1 MNTSMEPLLRDSL
14 ADASDIVQPERVAT
28 LVAGPATAD
37 RALLHLG
44 KIENGARYAMGI
56 PGSNGVLWH
65 PVGALDVTAIPAD
78 RALLAGVSAMA
89 MRHVREAQ
97 IQIGDAVLVFGTDPW
112 ALLLAQWA
120 LRQGASPLVF
130 AGRVPE
136 SLSAM
141 LASLHVDAHIQNP
154 TAGDLAKAVKATHR
168 GAGFATVIDAIA
180 SEQSMTLGLSALR
193 DGGRYMPAGTDPQP
207 RVLLNAY
214 PDLHRRDLEILAA
227 QPWAVEE
234 EFARNFEFS
243 LNLAAKGSLRL
254 DGLLEP
260 VSGWRIV

>member
-1 MNTSMEPLLRDSL
+1 MEPLLRDSL
-14 ADASDIVQPERVAT
+14 ADAGEIAQPEPVAS
-28 LVAGPATAD
+28 LVVGSASPHRT
-37 RALLHLG
+37 LLHLG
-44 KIENGARYAMGI
+44 KLENGARYAVGI

-65 PVGALDVTAIPAD
+65 LVGALDLTAIPVD

-136 SLSAM
+136 SLSAT
-141 LASLHVDAHIQNP
+141 LASVQVDAHIQNP
-154 TAGDLAKAVKATHR
+154 TAGDLAKAVKGTHR
-168 GAGFATVIDAIA
+168 SAGFATVIDAVA

-227 QPWAVEE
+227 QPWTVEE
-234 EFARNFEFS
+234 EFARNFMFS
-243 LNLAAKGSLRL
+243 LDLVAKGSLRF

-260 VSGWRIV
+260 IAGWRIV

>member
-14 ADASDIVQPERVAT
+14 ADAGEIAQPEPVAS
-28 LVAGPATAD
+28 LVVGSASPHRT
-37 RALLHLG
+37 LLHLG
-44 KIENGARYAMGI
+44 KLENGARYAVGI

-65 PVGALDVTAIPAD
+65 LVGALDLTAIPVD

-136 SLSAM
+136 SLSAT
-141 LASLHVDAHIQNP
+141 LASVQVDAHIQNP
-154 TAGDLAKAVKATHR
+154 TAGDLAKAVKGTHR
-168 GAGFATVIDAIA
+168 SAGFATVIDAVA
-180 SEQSMTLGLSALR
+180 SETGGVICPREPTRNRVSCSM
-193 DGGRYMPAGTDPQP
+193 PIPICIAGTSRFWRRSHGPWKRSSRGTSCSVWTLLP
-207 RVLLNAY
+207 RAACASTACSNRL
-214 PDLHRRDLEILAA
+214 PDGALCRA
-227 QPWAVEE
+227 
-234 EFARNFEFS
+234 
-243 LNLAAKGSLRL
+243 
-254 DGLLEP
+254 
-260 VSGWRIV
+260 